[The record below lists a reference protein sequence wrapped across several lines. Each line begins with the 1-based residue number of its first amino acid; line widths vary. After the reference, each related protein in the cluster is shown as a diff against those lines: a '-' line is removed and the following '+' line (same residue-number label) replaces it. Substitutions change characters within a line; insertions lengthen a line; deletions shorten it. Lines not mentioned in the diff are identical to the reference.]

1 MLRFA
6 ILKTLAGTDTEV
18 LVLEYD
24 NAQILSNLQ
33 AKIRERLIKTETW
46 RKHSWSKNEISQ
58 AVNETWADL
67 IKEFKAATIKLP

>member
-6 ILKTLAGTDTEV
+6 ILKTLAGNESEV

-24 NAQILSNLQ
+24 NAQILNNIQ
-33 AKIRERLIKTETW
+33 AKVKEKLIKTESWT
-46 RKHSWSKNEISQ
+46 KHSWSKDEIAQ
-58 AVNETWADL
+58 AIDETWADL